1 MVLLAAIVKR
11 TPRYLTNVRFT
22 MRLHN
27 DACNAIYQND
37 FILQDEFGRVY
48 KHALQWGALTHILSD
63 IPPRLLGDMEFIF
76 MEVQSMLRLT
86 NVKVS
91 SRCRFTVEAV
101 EAVNIV
107 VALFLITDDVLFYH
121 RYTLVI
127 SSDSVLLYLPCTH
140 IVL

>member
-1 MVLLAAIVKR
+1 
-11 TPRYLTNVRFT
+11 
-22 MRLHN
+22 
-27 DACNAIYQND
+27 
-37 FILQDEFGRVY
+37 
-48 KHALQWGALTHILSD
+48 
-63 IPPRLLGDMEFIF
+63 

-140 IVL
+140 ILL

>member
-1 MVLLAAIVKR
+1 
-11 TPRYLTNVRFT
+11 
-22 MRLHN
+22 
-27 DACNAIYQND
+27 
-37 FILQDEFGRVY
+37 
-48 KHALQWGALTHILSD
+48 
-63 IPPRLLGDMEFIF
+63 

-91 SRCRFTVEAV
+91 SRCRFTFEAV

-127 SSDSVLLYLPCTH
+127 
-140 IVL
+140 